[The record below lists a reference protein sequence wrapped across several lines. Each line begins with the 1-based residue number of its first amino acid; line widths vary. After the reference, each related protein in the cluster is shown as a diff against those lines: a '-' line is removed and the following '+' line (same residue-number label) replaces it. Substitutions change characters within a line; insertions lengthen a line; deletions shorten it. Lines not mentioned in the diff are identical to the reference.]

1 MVGGVSSIHDS
12 WAAPAP
18 GRSLNPGFIR
28 SLEDGLRGSLLVPSS
43 TDWGTHMDDTLQ
55 RLLDAEM
62 KAENLAREA
71 EEEHQR
77 SIAEAADEARELDA
91 RFTDRIPE
99 LQRTWIARSEER
111 AAKTIAEVER
121 RYEERHQSLREMADK
136 REDEALDAAFQVLL
150 DVRL

>member
-1 MVGGVSSIHDS
+1 
-12 WAAPAP
+12 
-18 GRSLNPGFIR
+18 
-28 SLEDGLRGSLLVPSS
+28 
-43 TDWGTHMDDTLQ
+43 MDDTLQ

-62 KAENLAREA
+62 KAENLAKEA

-77 SIAEAADEARELDA
+77 AIAAAVDEARELDA
-91 RFTDRIPE
+91 GFTERIPE

-121 RYEERHQSLREMADK
+121 RYDERHENLRELAEK
-136 REDEALDAAFQVLL
+136 REEEALDAAFQVLI